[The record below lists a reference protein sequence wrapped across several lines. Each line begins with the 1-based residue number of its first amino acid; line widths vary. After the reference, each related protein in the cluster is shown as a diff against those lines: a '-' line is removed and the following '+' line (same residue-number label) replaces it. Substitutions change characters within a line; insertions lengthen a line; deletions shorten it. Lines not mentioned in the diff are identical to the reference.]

1 MKEERYMYDLIND
14 LAEMTNLLAQPE
26 KQKRSRQGFFYGW
39 NSHGSR

>member
-26 KQKRSRQGFFYGW
+26 KQKQYSDLASKWGLD
-39 NSHGSR
+39 SL